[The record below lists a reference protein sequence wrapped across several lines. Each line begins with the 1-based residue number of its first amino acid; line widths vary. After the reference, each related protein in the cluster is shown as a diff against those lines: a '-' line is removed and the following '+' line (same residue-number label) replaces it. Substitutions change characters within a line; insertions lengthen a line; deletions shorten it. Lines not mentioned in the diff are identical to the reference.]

1 MHESGCLSVNSD
13 PYLCYNVDAGFYMF
27 VPFPLNPGHFTITC
41 SVILLQIAKSE
52 SWDWLILWKILS
64 PSPE

>member
-1 MHESGCLSVNSD
+1 MHESGCLRVSST
-13 PYLCYNVDAGFYMF
+13 PYLCYKVVAGFYMF

-52 SWDWLILWKILS
+52 SWDSSYEKS
-64 PSPE
+64 